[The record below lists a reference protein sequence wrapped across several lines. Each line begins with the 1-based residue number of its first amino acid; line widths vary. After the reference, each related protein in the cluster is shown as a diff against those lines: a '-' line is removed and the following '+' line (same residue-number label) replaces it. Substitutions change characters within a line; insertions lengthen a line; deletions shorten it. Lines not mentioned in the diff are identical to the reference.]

1 MSLTETKVP
10 YLTDAFTWN
19 DVLCRLR
26 SVGDEVPVGCA
37 ARVTLKVLV
46 MHGSPVQWFEPK
58 VERLEPKRAA
68 RQFVEQVD
76 G

>member
-1 MSLTETKVP
+1 MTETKVP
-10 YLTDAFTWN
+10 YLTDSFTWN

-37 ARVTLKVLV
+37 ARVTLTMLV
-46 MHGSPVQWFEPK
+46 CHGAPVQWFAPK
-58 VERLEPKRAA
+58 IERLEPRRAA